1 MDQFDSAIIISAGA
15 EWRCIS
21 SLLSASS
28 EIITP
33 YPHCV
38 STSIGNTPVVF
49 LHSGWGKV
57 ASAGATQYAIDRW
70 APKLLINLGTCGGL
84 AGRVSLGEII
94 LASETVIYDII
105 EGMSDYHKAIDRY
118 RCLAHLDW
126 LGDDLPISLKKARL
140 LSADRD
146 IRPQDVQMLIDDFDG
161 IAADWESGAFAWVAD
176 KNNVDW
182 LILRGVTDLVSPNQ
196 GEALGNVSLWQER
209 TGPVMEKL
217 FATLP
222 WLIDQYKVTH

>member
-1 MDQFDSAIIISAGA
+1 MDQYDFVIIISAGA

-21 SLLSASS
+21 PLFSASS
-28 EIITP
+28 ETKTP

-38 STSIGNTPVVF
+38 TTSIENSPVVF

-57 ASAGATQYAIDRW
+57 ASAGATQYAINRW
-70 APKLLINLGTCGGL
+70 TPKFLINLGTCGGL
-84 AGRVSLGEII
+84 EGRVSLGEII

-105 EGMSDYHKAIDRY
+105 EGMNDYHKAIERY

-126 LGDDLPISLKKARL
+126 LGEDLPIKVRKARL

-146 IRPQDVQMLIDDFDG
+146 IRPLDVQMLIEDFDG
-161 IAADWESGAFAWVAD
+161 IAGDWESGALAWVAD
-176 KNNVDW
+176 KNKVDW
-182 LILRGVTDLVSPNQ
+182 LILRGVTDLVSSNQ

-209 TGPVMEKL
+209 TLPIMEKL
-217 FATLP
+217 NANLP
-222 WLIDQYKVTH
+222 WWINQYKDTH